1 MVATSTIR
9 LINHNRKGLMETLPV
24 KVSYGN
30 PDINEILE
38 TFTIKTGIKLT
49 NIKRQRQ
56 FASTLLKSESKERI
70 LSAIDFVAGIMD
82 DKYAPRVSDIEK
94 LYYKWGEL
102 QLYGRKK
109 QSVRETTKVDLTS
122 LI

>member
-1 MVATSTIR
+1 
-9 LINHNRKGLMETLPV
+9 METLPV

-56 FASTLLKSESKERI
+56 FASILLRSESKDTI
-70 LSAIDFVAGIMD
+70 LNGIAFVAYIMD

-109 QSVRETTKVDLTS
+109 TTRETTKVDLTN
-122 LI
+122 L

>member
-1 MVATSTIR
+1 
-9 LINHNRKGLMETLPV
+9 METRPV

-82 DKYAPRVSDIEK
+82 DKYAPRISDIEK

-109 QSVRETTKVDLTS
+109 VPRETTKVDLTS

>member
-1 MVATSTIR
+1 
-9 LINHNRKGLMETLPV
+9 MEKLPA

-30 PDINEILE
+30 PDINEVLE
-38 TFTIKTGIKLT
+38 TFTRLTGIKLT

-56 FASTLLKSESKERI
+56 FASMLLRTESKARI
-70 LSAIDFVAGIMD
+70 LSAIEFVSGIME

-109 QSVRETTKVDLTS
+109 TISQPARVDLTN
-122 LI
+122 L